1 MATYL
6 NIMMIHSK
14 KKYMF
19 TNAHMCCIYVG
30 LDRRNLNHVIMFIT
44 NIYFCIILLP
54 ANIFNNKILMSR
66 GSCIVVLARE
76 DKKST

>member
-44 NIYFCIILLP
+44 IYFCIILLP

-66 GSCIVVLARE
+66 GSCIVVLVRE

>member
-6 NIMMIHSK
+6 RIMMIHSK
-14 KKYMF
+14 KKKYMF
-19 TNAHMCCIYVG
+19 TSAHMCCIYVG

-44 NIYFCIILLP
+44 IYFCIILFP

-66 GSCIVVLARE
+66 GSCIIV
-76 DKKST
+76 

>member
-6 NIMMIHSK
+6 NIIMIHSK
-14 KKYMF
+14 KKYIF

-44 NIYFCIILLP
+44 IYFCIILFS

-76 DKKST
+76 DKKRT

>member
-19 TNAHMCCIYVG
+19 TNAHMCCTYVG

-44 NIYFCIILLP
+44 NIFLYYFVASQYIY
-54 ANIFNNKILMSR
+54 NKILMSR

>member
-6 NIMMIHSK
+6 NIMIIHGK

-19 TNAHMCCIYVG
+19 TSAHMCCIYVG

-44 NIYFCIILLP
+44 NIFLYYFVASQYI
-54 ANIFNNKILMSR
+54 
-66 GSCIVVLARE
+66 
-76 DKKST
+76 

>member
-19 TNAHMCCIYVG
+19 TNAHMCCTYVG

-44 NIYFCIILLP
+44 NIFLYYFVASQYI
-54 ANIFNNKILMSR
+54 
-66 GSCIVVLARE
+66 
-76 DKKST
+76 

>member
-6 NIMMIHSK
+6 NIMIIHSK

-19 TNAHMCCIYVG
+19 TSAHMCCIYVG

-44 NIYFCIILLP
+44 IYSCIILFP
-54 ANIFNNKILMSR
+54 ANIFNNKTLMSR

-76 DKKST
+76 DKKTT